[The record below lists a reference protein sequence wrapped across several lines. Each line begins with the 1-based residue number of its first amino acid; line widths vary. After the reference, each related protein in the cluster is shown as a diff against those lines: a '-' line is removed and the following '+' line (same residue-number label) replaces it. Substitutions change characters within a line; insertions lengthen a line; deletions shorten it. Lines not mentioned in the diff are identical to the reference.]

1 MLRNV
6 TSFILC
12 SLCFRYNPCS
22 AVEDCIRFTSNT
34 AICQSRKF
42 FPYGTWTVG
51 QRELVYFETSTIYS
65 YDIDIVYPF
74 LLPTTETTDKS
85 IVHVKCA
92 NEGQIDTFEYKRGSE
107 NINVGDQEPQSA
119 HFYLTT
125 RYACP
130 PKPSTPPTLLPTPS
144 QTSMTFWL
152 IVLLTFGGIITCC
165 VCAACCTLK
174 CWKRSTPVEQLSGHG
189 EVALDST
196 RVSPAYYR
204 ASNFES
210 REYYTSA
217 ETSAREPQ
225 SGPEVHLP
233 RNFRSRNNQAFPQEA
248 QWTGSQSQTRAG
260 PHRQAP
266 ELFEPPTYETVL
278 RLKELESS
286 NAGSYVIAPNNQ

>member
-1 MLRNV
+1 MSWDV
-6 TSFILC
+6 LC

-22 AVEDCIRFTSNT
+22 AVKDCGNMPMPFRFTSNA

-42 FPYGTWTVG
+42 LPYGTWTVG
-51 QRELVYFETSTIYS
+51 QRDLVYFETSYS
-65 YDIDIVYPF
+65 DINIVYPF
-74 LLPTTETTDKS
+74 LHPTTGTTAQS
-85 IVHVKCA
+85 IVHVMCA
-92 NEGQIDTFEYKRGSE
+92 NEGQIDTFEYEKGSE
-107 NINVGDQEPQSA
+107 SINAGDQEPQSA
-119 HFYLTT
+119 HFILTT

-130 PKPSTPPTLLPTPS
+130 PKPSTPS
-144 QTSMTFWL
+144 QTSMPFWL
-152 IVLLTFGGIITCC
+152 FVVLTFGGIITCC

-174 CWKRSTPVEQLSGHG
+174 CWKRSSPEEQLSGHD
-189 EVALDST
+189 EVALDSA
-196 RVSPAYYR
+196 RVSSAFHR

-210 REYYTSA
+210 RESYTSA
-217 ETSAREPQ
+217 ETSAREPS

-233 RNFRSRNNQAFPQEA
+233 RNFRSHNYQASPQEA

-286 NAGSYVIAPNNQ
+286 NAGAYVIAPNNQQNRQ